1 MNKYIECNCLFNVGC
16 LYTVLNSLD
25 FIVQETA
32 YFPATI
38 QQYRGRGLPQAQ
50 TGTADL
56 NKQAPG
62 PECRF
67 RTPQLAC

>member
-1 MNKYIECNCLFNVGC
+1 MNVIVYLTMDVC
-16 LYTVLNSLD
+16 LNSLD
-25 FIVQETA
+25 FIVHEIA

-38 QQYRGRGLPQAQ
+38 QQYRGPAGAPQAQ
-50 TGTADL
+50 AGTADL